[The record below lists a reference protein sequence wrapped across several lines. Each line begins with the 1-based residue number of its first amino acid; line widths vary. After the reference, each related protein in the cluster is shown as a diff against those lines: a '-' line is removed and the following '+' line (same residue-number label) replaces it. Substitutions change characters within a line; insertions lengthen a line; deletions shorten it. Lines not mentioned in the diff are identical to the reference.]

1 MAMEFS
7 FNRCVRLAQKE
18 ITENQRSYLSMLL
31 VLFLVAI
38 GFTLVYTTANI
49 VHSFAMVSAFLC
61 TAYYSFEKYRK
72 TAARITSLLTPAS
85 AVEKYVCTFCLN
97 YVLLPV
103 LLFAFFIFGLWVG
116 NLMFDE
122 TLFGNPTMLLDT
134 LKRMEFEP
142 LLLLM
147 FLAAQSA
154 CFYGSLFF
162 RKHAMSNVFGVLMLF
177 VIYVVWLT
185 EKLPTSA
192 DAYGCFETLNGIIF
206 GVAAVVFLVLA
217 FFRLKEERV

>member
-1 MAMEFS
+1 
-7 FNRCVRLAQKE
+7 
-18 ITENQRSYLSMLL
+18 MLL
-31 VLFLVAI
+31 VLFLAAI
-38 GFTLVYTTANI
+38 GLTLVYSTANI
-49 VHSFAMVSAFLC
+49 VYFFAMVIAFLS

-72 TAARITSLLTPAS
+72 IAARISSLLVPAS
-85 AVEKYVCTFCLN
+85 ALEKYVCTFCLH

-122 TLFGNPTMLLDT
+122 TLFGDPTMLLDT
-134 LKRMEFEP
+134 LKRMEVEP

-147 FLAAQSA
+147 FFAAQSV

-162 RKHAMSNVFGVLMLF
+162 RKHAMANTFAVLMLYI
-177 VIYVVWLT
+177 IYLSWLT
-185 EKLPTSA
+185 GWIPSSKA
-192 DAYGCFETLNGIIF
+192 AYDVLDTVNTVVMWL
-206 GVAAVVFLVLA
+206 AAAGFPVLA

>member
-1 MAMEFS
+1 MEFS
-7 FNRCVRLAQKE
+7 FNRCVRLAKKE

-31 VLFLVAI
+31 VFFLSAV
-38 GFTLVYTTANI
+38 GLTLVYSSAN
-49 VHSFAMVSAFLC
+49 VFVFFAWCGVFLC

-72 TAARITSLLTPAS
+72 TAARTSSLLVPAS
-85 AVEKYVCTFCLN
+85 ALEKYVCTFCLH

-122 TLFGNPTMLLDT
+122 TIFGNPTMLLDT
-134 LKRMEFEP
+134 LKRMELEP

-147 FLAAQSA
+147 FFAAQSV

-162 RKHAMSNVFGVLMLF
+162 RKHAVSNVFGVLMLF

-192 DAYGCFETLNGIIF
+192 DAYGCFETVNGIIF

>member
-1 MAMEFS
+1 MEFS
-7 FNRCVRLAQKE
+7 FNRCVRLAKKE

-31 VLFLVAI
+31 VFFLSAV
-38 GFTLVYTTANI
+38 GLTLVYSSAN
-49 VHSFAMVSAFLC
+49 VFVFFAWCGVFLC

-72 TAARITSLLTPAS
+72 TAARTSSLLVPAS
-85 AVEKYVCTFCLN
+85 ALEKYVCTFCLH

-122 TLFGNPTMLLDT
+122 TIFGNPTMLLDT

-147 FLAAQSA
+147 FFAAQSA

-162 RKHAMSNVFGVLMLF
+162 RKHAVANTFAVLMLYI
-177 VIYVVWLT
+177 IYLSWLT
-185 EKLPTSA
+185 GWMPSSEA
-192 DAYGCFETLNGIIF
+192 AYDVLDMVNTVVMWL
-206 GVAAVVFLVLA
+206 AAVGFPVLA